1 MSVIEWLQYVYAIC
15 TSGSAPV
22 YWREIAIVANVSIA
36 IAYFWIPLV
45 MAIVFRRWKSEI
57 PFPWIW
63 AGFVAF
69 IAACG
74 LSHIVHAFHALTD
87 QTPYSTLKL
96 AVLVGTALISIL
108 TAIGF
113 TILLPRIMKFASPSL
128 ARLKLERAV
137 AAATADLERALE
149 HEKLLL
155 REVHHR
161 VKNNLQVTASLVN
174 LHIRRSRFE
183 DTSEL
188 AALRDRITAMADV
201 HAQLQQVGI
210 RDFSVKEFTTT
221 LVNKIRFAYGREDI
235 EVEVTGENFGV
246 PLDHAASLALVL
258 NEVISNAFKHAF
270 EGRSGGHVRIHLG
283 SDGEDK
289 VIRIRDDGRGLPAQ
303 PLPSRGIGQVL
314 IASLAVQ
321 LGADTE
327 WRAAEGGGTE
337 FVLRI
342 RRSTLR
348 PDQIGNDPNP

>member
-1 MSVIEWLQYVYAIC
+1 MSFLEWLQYVYAIC

-22 YWREIAIVANVSIA
+22 YWREIAIVSNIAIA

-69 IAACG
+69 ISACG
-74 LSHIVHAFHALTD
+74 ASHIVHAFHALTD

-96 AVLVGTALISIL
+96 SVLIATALVSIL

-113 TILLPRIMKFASPSL
+113 TILLPRIMTYASPSA

-210 RDFSVKEFTTT
+210 RAFSVKDFATA
-221 LVNKIRFAYGREDI
+221 LVNKVRFAYGREDI
-235 EVEVTGENFGV
+235 DVEVMGENFGV

-270 EGRSGGHVRIHLG
+270 EGRSGGRLQVHLG
-283 SDGEDK
+283 TDGEDK
-289 VIRIRDDGRGLPAQ
+289 VITIRDDGRGLPPQ
-303 PLPSRGIGQVL
+303 PPPSRGIGQIL

-321 LGADTE
+321 LGAETE
-327 WRAAEGGGTE
+327 WRAADGGGTE
-337 FVLRI
+337 FVLRMK
-342 RRSTLR
+342 RSALR
-348 PDQIGNDPNP
+348 PDRIGNDPHT